1 MAALLQGRAP
11 SSCSP
16 GWGCVDDCYSLD
28 PPCIGGTL
36 PCEAEK
42 SSLDAYVCTNSQGNK
57 LKIGFDWGRCGN
69 LFFPVCGG
77 LCAFLFVTCGTTHP
91 VKDGLSLLKA
101 TWDATSAQALSLVR
115 EETGSSEGRFS
126 HPSFNGCLHL
136 SQPWVLRVAWAKNL
150 GRCKRHDPKIC
161 SLCAIC
167 ISAHETRR
175 GAKKCSQ
182 DVWGAPSIFSER
194 PQNPVFNPVNR
205 GWAGASV
212 SNNIQSISATEGEEQ
227 FKLEGNN

>member
-36 PCEAEK
+36 SCEAEK

-57 LKIGFDWGRCGN
+57 LEIGFDWGRCGN
-69 LFFPVCGG
+69 LFFPGCGG

-150 GRCKRHDPKIC
+150 GRCKRHDPKSALC
-161 SLCAIC
+161 VQFASL
-167 ISAHETRR
+167 HM
-175 GAKKCSQ
+175 
-182 DVWGAPSIFSER
+182 
-194 PQNPVFNPVNR
+194 
-205 GWAGASV
+205 
-212 SNNIQSISATEGEEQ
+212 
-227 FKLEGNN
+227 KLEEEPRNVLRMFGEPQAFFLRDHKTLCLTL